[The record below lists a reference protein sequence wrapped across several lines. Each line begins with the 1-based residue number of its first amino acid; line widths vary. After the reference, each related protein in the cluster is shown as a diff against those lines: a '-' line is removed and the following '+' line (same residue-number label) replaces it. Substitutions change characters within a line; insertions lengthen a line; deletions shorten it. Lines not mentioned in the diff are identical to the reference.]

1 MGKNDVRISVWL
13 SEKERFADLYNAPL
27 FHGKPVFTA
36 DTLEKMDT
44 RQNLSFQSNN
54 GKEVLVQRFHD
65 ICMKSTL
72 GAKLILL
79 TCENQDE
86 IHYAMPVRGMLYDAL
101 DYTDQIRQ
109 ISQGNIKKKNYHNSA
124 EFLSGLNQT

>member
-1 MGKNDVRISVWL
+1 MWL
-13 SEKERFADLYNAPL
+13 SEKECFADLYNAAL

-54 GKEVLVQRFHD
+54 GREVSVQRFHD

-72 GAKLILL
+72 GTKLVLL

-101 DYTDQIRQ
+101 DYTDQIP
-109 ISQGNIKKKNYHNSA
+109 
-124 EFLSGLNQT
+124 

>member
-13 SEKERFADLYNAPL
+13 SEKDRFADLYNAAL

-54 GKEVLVQRFHD
+54 GREVSVQRFHD

-72 GAKLILL
+72 GTKLVLL
-79 TCENQDE
+79 TCENQDA
-86 IHYAMPVRGMLYDAL
+86 IHYAMPVRSMLYDAL
-101 DYTDQIRQ
+101 DYTDQIP
-109 ISQGNIKKKNYHNSA
+109 
-124 EFLSGLNQT
+124 